1 VILELTLLALAWMA
15 LTGDWS
21 LPALAFSGALGWLL
35 LRLARPLGGEGF
47 RRVRIARLPGFLLY
61 FLKEVVVANL
71 KVAAAVIAPRG
82 RLRPAIVAVPLELE
96 RDSEIALLA
105 NLITLTPG
113 TLSLDVSADRRT
125 LYVHA
130 MAVTSPDDLRREIQ
144 GGFERRILEAF
155 R

>member
-1 VILELTLLALAWMA
+1 MILELTLLALAWMA

-21 LPALAFSGALGWLL
+21 LPALVFSCGLGWLL
-35 LRLARPLGGEGF
+35 LRLVRPLGGEGF
-47 RRVRIARLPGFLLY
+47 RRVRLARLPGFLLY

-71 KVAAAVIAPRG
+71 KVAATVIAPRG
-82 RLRPAIVAVPLELE
+82 RLRPAIVAVPLTLDREAE
-96 RDSEIALLA
+96 VALLA

-113 TLSLDVSADRRT
+113 TLSLDVSPDRRT

-144 GGFERRILEAF
+144 GGFERRIREAF
-155 R
+155 Q

>member
-1 VILELTLLALAWMA
+1 VILEIALLALAWMA

-21 LPALAFSGALGWLL
+21 AWAALFSLALGWLL
-35 LRLARPLGGEGF
+35 LRFARPLGGEGL
-47 RRVRIARLPGFLLY
+47 RRVRLGRVPGFLLS

-71 KVAAAVIAPRG
+71 KVAAAVLAPASRV
-82 RLRPAIVAVPLELE
+82 RPAIVAVPLALD
-96 RDSEIALLA
+96 RDAEIALLA

-113 TLSLDVSADRRT
+113 TLSLHVSQDRRV

-130 MAVTSPDDLRREIQ
+130 ISVTDPDELRREIRE
-144 GGFERRILEAF
+144 GFERRILEVF

>member
-21 LPALAFSGALGWLL
+21 LPALVFSCALGWLL
-35 LRLARPLGGEGF
+35 LRLVRPLGGEGF
-47 RRVRIARLPGFLLY
+47 RRVRLARLPGFLLC
-61 FLKEVVVANL
+61 FLKEVAVANL

-82 RLRPAIVAVPLELE
+82 RLRPAIVAVPLALD
-96 RDSEIALLA
+96 RDAEIALLA

-113 TLSLDVSADRRT
+113 TLSLDLSPDRRT

-130 MAVTSPDDLRREIQ
+130 MAVTSPDDLRREIR